1 MKRVAFGLVAAT
13 WAAMLAASAPAPAEP
28 GNTAPIPISAGTVQV
43 GSVTATPV
51 ATVSSP
57 AGSVTV
63 NAAAAGAPLTLS
75 AGSASGAGVEP
86 TATESA
92 FVRAINETRRERGLA
107 PLKVHHDLVRAARF
121 HSTDMIDRG
130 YFEHGVVA
138 QRLTR
143 FGIKTG
149 TVGENLG
156 WRSTRK
162 SAAPAL
168 VEMWLRSPSHRAV
181 LLSTQF
187 RAVGVGTG
195 IGPFKGWAGAI
206 VVTVDFWSGE

>member
-1 MKRVAFGLVAAT
+1 MNRVAFGLAA
-13 WAAMLAASAPAPAEP
+13 AACVTMLGAAAPAPAEP
-28 GNTAPIPISAGTVQV
+28 GNMVPDPA
-43 GSVTATPV
+43 GSVQADAVTAAV
-51 ATVSSP
+51 GLP
-57 AGSVTV
+57 AVSVTV
-63 NAAAAGAPLTLS
+63 NAPAAVVPPTLS
-75 AGSASGAGVEP
+75 AGAASDAAVEL
-86 TATESA
+86 TATESSM
-92 FVRAINETRRERGLA
+92 VRAINETRRERGLA
-107 PLKVHHDLVRAARF
+107 PLKVNQDLVRAARF
-121 HSTDMIDRG
+121 HSADMVDRS
-130 YFEHGVVA
+130 YFAHGPVS

-143 FGIKTG
+143 FGVKTG

-206 VVTVDFWSGE
+206 VVTVDFWSG

>member
-1 MKRVAFGLVAAT
+1 MNRVAFGFLVAICV
-13 WAAMLAASAPAPAEP
+13 AMLGTAASAPAQP
-28 GNTAPIPISAGTVQV
+28 GTAIPIGAPIGTV
-43 GSVTATPV
+43 SATAT
-51 ATVSSP
+51 
-57 AGSVTV
+57 VTL
-63 NAAAAGAPLTLS
+63 NSAAAAAAAPTRS
-75 AGSASGAGVEP
+75 GGSTSGAAVTL
-86 TATESA
+86 TAIESA

-156 WRSTRK
+156 WRSSRR
-162 SAAPAL
+162 SAVSTL

-181 LLSTQF
+181 LLRPQF
-187 RAVGVGTG
+187 RSVGVGTG
-195 IGPFKGWAGAI
+195 TGLFKGWDGAI
-206 VVTVDFWSGE
+206 VVTVDFWSG